1 MRHAMTRS
9 AICDP
14 ASQQWRTSKRGR
26 RRRPFSL
33 ENEAMRM
40 LPLFGVAVLVL
51 ATGALAHDRRGNPN
65 WIANGHFVSPIDGS
79 HCCGINDCVEL
90 SSHEVQET
98 TAGYYLNKLNEVV
111 PFREVQV
118 SRDGQYWRC
127 KKPDG
132 SRRCFFA
139 PPPSI

>member
-1 MRHAMTRS
+1 MR
-9 AICDP
+9 
-14 ASQQWRTSKRGR
+14 
-26 RRRPFSL
+26 
-33 ENEAMRM
+33 E
-40 LPLFGVAVLVL
+40 LPLIGVVALL
-51 ATGALAHDRRGNPN
+51 TATGALAHDRWGNPN

-90 SSHEVQET
+90 QSEDVTET
-98 TAGYYLNKLNEVV
+98 HGGYFIAKLNETV

-139 PPPSI
+139 PPSSI

>member
-1 MRHAMTRS
+1 
-9 AICDP
+9 
-14 ASQQWRTSKRGR
+14 
-26 RRRPFSL
+26 
-33 ENEAMRM
+33 MRM
-40 LPLFGVAVLVL
+40 LPLLGAAVVVM
-51 ATGALAHDRRGNPN
+51 ASGALAHDRWGNPN

-79 HCCGINDCVEL
+79 HCCGINDCIEL
-90 SSHEVQET
+90 SNDEVQET
-98 TAGYYLNKLNEVV
+98 HGGYYLKRLNEVV

>member
-1 MRHAMTRS
+1 MRPLDA
-9 AICDP
+9 AILFGE
-14 ASQQWRTSKRGR
+14 T
-26 RRRPFSL
+26 
-33 ENEAMRM
+33 EMRM
-40 LPLFGVAVLVL
+40 LSLFGVAVLVA
-51 ATGALAHDRRGNPN
+51 ATGALAHDKWGNPN

-79 HCCGINDCVEL
+79 HCCGVNDCVEL
-90 SSHEVQET
+90 STAEVQEVT
-98 TAGYYLNKLNEVV
+98 NGYLLSRLNEVV
-111 PFREVQV
+111 PFKEVQI